1 MKPGTVQRPDTR
13 SYTDTE
19 LIAALRK
26 RSQWQRCGSMRML
39 RLLTVAADR
48 IERLT
53 NDDDVRRRVDA
64 RGQPV
69 TLPPV
74 RATAS
79 TNGKGSAQ

>member
-26 RSQWQRCGSMRML
+26 RSKWQRCGSMRML
-39 RLLTVAADR
+39 RVFAVAADR
-48 IERLT
+48 IEMYAEERF
-53 NDDDVRRRVDA
+53 DA

-69 TLPPV
+69 TLPPA

-79 TNGKGSAQ
+79 TERR